1 MTVPLHTT
9 GFVAVRSTASRT
21 PLDALLAAEL
31 AAAVRATRHGILVAS
46 ERPPDPEGTFVQVQP
61 CDERQRPVRAAVRV
75 GPLETADDV
84 DELCVWLR
92 AGLLDPA
99 TLPLHLLGVTEAIR
113 RS

>member
-1 MTVPLHTT
+1 VTFPLRTT

-46 ERPPDPEGTFVQVQP
+46 DRPQAPAGTFVLVQP
-61 CDERQRPVRAAVRV
+61 CDERQCPVRPAVRI

-84 DELCVWLR
+84 DELCTWLR

-99 TLPLHLLGVTEAIR
+99 TLPLRLLGVTEAAR